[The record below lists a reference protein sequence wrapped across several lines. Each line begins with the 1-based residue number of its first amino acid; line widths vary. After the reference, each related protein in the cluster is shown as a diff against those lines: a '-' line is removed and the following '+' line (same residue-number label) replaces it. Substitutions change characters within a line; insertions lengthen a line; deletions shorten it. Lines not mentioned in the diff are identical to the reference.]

1 MAPPSKDPPNHQDA
15 DVRAVTDTPTV
26 ELPSALTCAG
36 VPARRLKSGVFNGGV
51 AAATSSEFF
60 KSKSLWKPLANKWD
74 HRLSKESKSRKASS
88 LKGAAKY
95 LAKPGII
102 SLGGG
107 LPSSDYFPFEHI
119 EIRVPT
125 VGQFSEEE
133 TKINGQDVRIGKHDV
148 PEGKSAF
155 DLAIALNYGQGTGSA
170 QMLRF
175 VTEHTEI
182 VHNPPYQDWQC
193 IVDVGSTYA
202 LDTLYRMFCER
213 GDYVISEEYTF
224 ATAVETAAPLGVKF
238 LGVKIDDEG
247 LIPEDLDQ
255 LLENWDDQARG
266 GRKPYVLYTVPSGQ
280 NPTGS
285 TQGRVRRQEIYR
297 VAQKHDLL
305 IIEDEPYYFLQMQPY
320 TGPNAPPAPLP
331 ATHEEFL
338 NSLVPSLLKMDV
350 DGRVIRMDSFSKVI
364 SPGSRLGWITATSQI
379 CERFIRNCEVSAQN
393 PSGFS
398 QVILHRLLDE
408 HWGHAG
414 YLDWLIFIRKEY
426 TQRRDIILQACEKY
440 LPKEL
445 ASWNPPAA
453 GMFQWIKIAVEKHP
467 DFGKREVVDIE
478 DDIFQASVGEC
489 VLLSPGSWFAAERG
503 VKHTALFFRATF
515 AAAAGPDMT
524 EAIRRFSVALK
535 RVFKW
540 EENEQISV

>member
-1 MAPPSKDPPNHQDA
+1 MAPPSKDPPSYQD
-15 DVRAVTDTPTV
+15 VGVHSITDTSAV

-36 VPARRLKSGVFNGGV
+36 VPARRLKSGAFNGGV

-60 KSKSLWKPLANKWD
+60 KSRSSWKPLGKKWD
-74 HRLSKESKSRKASS
+74 HRLSEETKSRKGSS

-95 LAKPGII
+95 LAKPGLI

-125 VGQFSEEE
+125 VGQFTEKE
-133 TKINGQDVRIGKHDV
+133 TKITGQNVKIGKYDV
-148 PEGKSAF
+148 PEGNSTY

-170 QMLRF
+170 QLLRF

-193 IVDVGSTYA
+193 IVDVGSTSA
-202 LDTLYRMFCER
+202 LDMLYRMFCER

-224 ATAVETAAPLGVKF
+224 ATAVETAIPLGVKF
-238 LGVKIDDEG
+238 LGVKIDDQG

-255 LLENWDDQARG
+255 LLENWDEKVRG
-266 GRKPYVLYTVPSGQ
+266 GRKPFVLYTVPSGQ

-285 TQGRVRRQEIYR
+285 TQGRARREGIYK

-338 NSLVPSLLKMDV
+338 NSLVPSLLRIDV
-350 DGRVIRMDSFSKVI
+350 DGRVIRMDSFSKVL
-364 SPGSRLGWITATSQI
+364 SPGARIGWITATSQI
-379 CERFIRNCEVSAQN
+379 CERFVRHCEVSSQN

-453 GMFQWIKIAVEKHP
+453 GMFHWIKIAVEKHP
-467 DFGKREVVDIE
+467 DFGKREVIQIE
-478 DDIFQASVGEC
+478 DDIFRASVNEC
-489 VLLSPGSWFAAERG
+489 VLMSPGSWFAAEKD
-503 VKHTALFFRATF
+503 VKHTGLFFRATF
-515 AAAAGPDMT
+515 ASAAGPDMT
-524 EAIRRFSVALK
+524 EAIRRFSIALK

-540 EENEQISV
+540 QESK